1 MVKTKQGNLF
11 IKIINKYLWR
21 FTEYAKVRM
30 KQRYY
35 LIILFC
41 FTVIAGKAQIGGEN
55 TYQFLELTNSARI
68 AALGGNQIAI
78 LDSTDLN
85 LPYHNPAS
93 LHKSMENKV
102 LVNYVNYM
110 ADINY
115 GYASFAR
122 SFDSIGNFAVGVHYI
137 NYGKFKEA
145 TEFGELTGNNFK
157 AAEYA
162 FHIIYSNKFKRLNY
176 GVALKPIL
184 SVFESYQSFGIAA
197 DLGVSMASKS
207 KFTNVSFVARNV
219 GSQIS
224 TYYDNGEYEKIPLNL
239 QAGISRRLKHAPIL
253 LAVDMQYLNRWDL
266 GTPESGKTDEENIDF
281 FEREEG
287 FGRQIMRHLVFGFE
301 ILPSENFTIRAGYNY
316 QRRREL
322 MFSEKASL
330 VGLSAG
336 FGLKTKRFRLDYAIS
351 QYHIAGS
358 SNLFS
363 LAININN
370 RF

>member
-1 MVKTKQGNLF
+1 
-11 IKIINKYLWR
+11 
-21 FTEYAKVRM
+21 M
-30 KQRYY
+30 KQKYY
-35 LIILFC
+35 IVILFC
-41 FTVIAGKAQIGGEN
+41 FTILAAKAQIGGES

-93 LHKSMENKV
+93 LHKSMEDKV
-102 LVNYVNYM
+102 LVNYVNYLG
-110 ADINY
+110 DINY
-115 GYASFAR
+115 GYASFAK
-122 SFDSIGNFAVGVHYI
+122 SIDSIGNFALGMHYI
-137 NYGKFKEA
+137 NYGKFQEA

-162 FHIIYSNKFKRLNY
+162 FHIIYSNNYKRLNY

-184 SVFESYQSFGIAA
+184 SVFESYQSFGLAA
-197 DLGVSMASKS
+197 DFGISIASKS
-207 KFTNVSFVARNV
+207 KYTNVSLVARNV
-219 GSQIS
+219 GSQIT
-224 TYYDNGEYEKIPLNL
+224 TYYEDGNYEKIPFNL
-239 QAGISRRLKHAPIL
+239 QAGVSRRLKHAPIN
-253 LAVDMQYLNRWDL
+253 LAVNMQYLNHWDL
-266 GTPESGKTDEENIDF
+266 GNPEPGENDEDLDF

-287 FGRQIMRHLVFGFE
+287 FGKQIMRHLVFGLE
-301 ILPSENFTIRAGYNY
+301 ILPSENFIIRAGYNY
-316 QRRREL
+316 QRRQEL
-322 MFSEKASL
+322 KFNERASM

-336 FGLKTKRFRLDYAIS
+336 FGLKIKRFRLDYAIS

-370 RF
+370 NF